1 MKTHYNTPG
10 RTYVRRVA
18 THQYVNV
25 NVNVSCGHVY
35 MYMGAGIA
43 LRFVVQVMSLL
54 CCVHVMLGTS
64 TSNKK
69 WLSNQFNS
77 IYCHYT

>member
-43 LRFVVQVMSLL
+43 LLSDCLTF
-54 CCVHVMLGTS
+54 CS
-64 TSNKK
+64 TSHVIVV
-69 WLSNQFNS
+69 LCTCYVGYVHF
-77 IYCHYT
+77 